1 MENQEIKETNQ
12 TSAKVAKKTIPKLNI
27 TVSALKSALDN
38 ILCKEPIDIEILDK
52 LISSDLLRE
61 NFHNPFAEYNNSNEL
76 EQLTKYRALIDKQG
90 YANIR
95 YNKVNGME
103 YGRVNPIGALGL
115 FPIRREIRQTLS
127 KLKLTDIDIENA
139 HPVMLLQ
146 ICEQNNIECKYLKK
160 YVNFRPKY
168 LEQLQK
174 AYLASIDDK
183 NELKDKS
190 KQLFIR
196 LLYLGLVDGW
206 FTDNKIELKDT
217 KEYHS
222 INKFIF
228 GFEHEMKEISEKICE
243 KNPLLVELVK
253 KRKQDQ
259 NKKKYN
265 LNGAVMSYFLQE
277 YECQILECMYHYCVK
292 HKYIVNNVCVLCA
305 DGFMILKDKFK
316 QELLQEL
323 EQEVLIKTGF
333 NIKLTTKEM
342 KQDYLDILD
351 DHVIQSDKDDNSYE
365 AKKKQFEK
373 HSFKVMTPLMYAT
386 EEAEQLTLINRN
398 EFKNKYENI
407 ICDKVVKTKNSY
419 QIKENQFINEW
430 FKDPNNRTYERI
442 DFLPRQTTPEGVY
455 NTFKGF
461 KIDKVIKTKDKDIDI
476 KTTLIYKHFMNLCNN
491 EEPVINYV
499 SKWLARKVQKPYKL
513 TNTAILFRS
522 IEGCGKDTFFDWFGH
537 SILGRQYYINEDKI
551 EDIFG
556 KFNPAI
562 ENKIIVVVNE
572 TNGKDTKEIESS
584 IKNALTRKINSIQYK
599 GKTQF
604 DNTNNIGYVFFS
616 NQENPIK
623 IDINDRRFQ
632 AIQCNNQIANNREY
646 FKALRNEI
654 EGDEKDDIARAFYDH
669 LMSIECDDYDF
680 TGERVKTEFYND
692 MKEHNIPV
700 LIKFLESE
708 IISSVYKDKISKQIK
723 LKEKGV
729 YRASS
734 LFELFNEYVKR
745 NNYNYQTTSTKFGL
759 EIKKFESIEKKQT
772 NMGAKYIINYPALKD
787 FLVEKTY
794 IKWDNNIEVEE
805 VKEDKIDELD

>member
-1 MENQEIKETNQ
+1 MENQEITQ
-12 TSAKVAKKTIPKLNI
+12 TSANVAKKTTPKINI
-27 TVSALKSALDN
+27 TITPKKSVLNN
-38 ILCKEPIDIEILDK
+38 ILCKEPIDIDILDK
-52 LISSDLLRE
+52 LLSSDLLRE

-76 EQLTKYRALIDKQG
+76 EQLTKYKALIDKEG
-90 YANIR
+90 HANVR
-95 YNKVNGME
+95 YNKVNGMD

-127 KLKLTDIDIENA
+127 KIKLIDIDIENA

-146 ICEQNNIECKYLKK
+146 ICEQNNIEHTHLKK
-160 YVNFRPKY
+160 YVNSRSKY

-183 NELKDKS
+183 NKLKDVS
-190 KQLFIR
+190 KNLFIR
-196 LLYLGLVDGW
+196 LLYLGKIDGW
-206 FTDNKIELKDT
+206 FKDNNFELKDT
-217 KEYHS
+217 KENHS
-222 INKFIF
+222 TNKFIF
-228 GFEHEMKEISEKICE
+228 GFEKEMEEIAQKICD

-253 KRKQDQ
+253 KRKNDQ

-277 YECQILECMYHYCVK
+277 YECQILESMYKYCVK

-316 QELLQEL
+316 IELLQEL

-333 NIKLTTKEM
+333 KIRLTQKEM
-342 KQDYLDILD
+342 TQDYLDILD
-351 DHVIQSDKDDNSYE
+351 DHIIESDKDDNSYLSH
-365 AKKKQFEK
+365 KKQFEK

-386 EEAEQLTLINRN
+386 EELEQLTLINRN

-407 ICDKVVKTKNSY
+407 ICDMVVKTKNGY
-419 QIKENQFINEW
+419 QIKDGQFINDW
-430 FKDPNNRTYERI
+430 FKDPDNRTYDRI
-442 DFLPRQTTPEGVY
+442 DFLPRQITPQGVY

-461 KIDKVIKTKDKDIDI
+461 KIDKVVKTKDIDI
-476 KTTLIYKHFMNLCNN
+476 TTTLIYKHFMNLCNN

-537 SILGRQYYINEDKI
+537 EILGKQYYINEDKI

-572 TNGKDTKEIESS
+572 TNGKDTKDVESS

-632 AIQCNNQIANNREY
+632 AIQCNNEIANNREY
-646 FKALRNEI
+646 FKALRKEI
-654 EGDEKDDIARAFYDH
+654 EGDEKDDIAKAFYDY
-669 LMSIECDDYDF
+669 LMGIECDDYDF

-734 LFELFNEYVKR
+734 LFELFNEYIKR

-805 VKEDKIDELD
+805 VKEIKEDDPLD

>member
-1 MENQEIKETNQ
+1 MENQEIKET
-12 TSAKVAKKTIPKLNI
+12 SAKVAKKMIPKLNI
-27 TVSALKSALDN
+27 TVSAIKSALDN

-61 NFHNPFAEYNNSNEL
+61 NFHNPFSEYNNSNEL

-90 YANIR
+90 YANVR

-127 KLKLTDIDIENA
+127 KLKLIDIDIENA

-160 YVNFRPKY
+160 YVNFRSKY

-174 AYLASIDDK
+174 AYLASIDNK

-190 KQLFIR
+190 KNLFIR
-196 LLYLGLVDGW
+196 LLYLGLVNGW
-206 FTDNKIELKDT
+206 FVDNKIDLIDT

-228 GFEHEMKEISEKICE
+228 GFENEMQEIAQKICE
-243 KNPLLVELVK
+243 KNPILVDLVK

-277 YECQILECMYHYCVK
+277 YECQILECMYNYCVK

-316 QELLQEL
+316 QELLEEL
-323 EQEVLIKTGF
+323 EQEVLLKIGF
-333 NIKLTTKEM
+333 KIKLTTKEM
-342 KQDYLDILD
+342 TQDYLDILD
-351 DHVIQSDKDDNSYE
+351 EHVIESNKDDNSYE
-365 AKKKQFEK
+365 TKKKQFEK

-386 EEAEQLTLINRN
+386 EEEEQLTLIKNRN
-398 EFKNKYENI
+398 DFKNKYENI

-442 DFLPRQTTPEGVY
+442 DFLPRQITPKGVY

-461 KIDKVIKTKDKDIDI
+461 KIDKVVKTKEIDI
-476 KTTLIYKHFMNLCNN
+476 KTTLIYKHLMNLCNN

-499 SKWLARKVQKPYKL
+499 IKWLARKVQKPYKL

-562 ENKIIVVVNE
+562 ENKIIVVINE
-572 TNGKDTKEIESS
+572 TDGKDTKQIESS

-623 IDINDRRFQ
+623 IDVNDRRFQ

-654 EGDEKDDIARAFYDH
+654 EGEEKDEIARAFYDY

-708 IISSVYKDKISKQIK
+708 IISNVYRDKTSKQIK
-723 LKEKGV
+723 LKEKGI
-729 YRASS
+729 YRASL
-734 LFELFNEYVKR
+734 LFDLFNEYVKR

-759 EIKKFESIEKKQT
+759 QIKKFESIEKKQT
-772 NMGAKYIINYPALKD
+772 NIGTKYIINYPALKD
-787 FLVEKTY
+787 DLVQKNY

-805 VKEDKIDELD
+805 VKDDELN

>member
-1 MENQEIKETNQ
+1 MENKEINQ
-12 TSAKVAKKTIPKLNI
+12 SHAKVAKKTIPKI
-27 TVSALKSALDN
+27 N
-38 ILCKEPIDIEILDK
+38 ILITSKKSVLGGIVCKEPINIDILDK

-76 EQLTKYRALIDKQG
+76 EQLTKYKTLIDKEG
-90 YANIR
+90 YANVK
-95 YNKVNGME
+95 YTKVKGME
-103 YGRVNPIGALGL
+103 FGRVTPIGALGL

-127 KLKLTDIDIENA
+127 KSKLIDIDIENA

-146 ICEQNNIECKYLKK
+146 ICEQNNIEHIHLKK
-160 YVNFRPKY
+160 YVNSRPKY
-168 LEQLQK
+168 LDQIQK
-174 AYLASIDDK
+174 TYLASIDDK
-183 NELKDKS
+183 NKLKDVS
-190 KQLFIR
+190 KNLFIR
-196 LLYLGLVDGW
+196 LLYLGKIDGW
-206 FTDNKIELKDT
+206 FKDNTLEYKDI
-217 KEYHS
+217 KENHS

-228 GFEHEMKEISEKICE
+228 GFEKEMQEIAQKISD

-253 KRKQDQ
+253 KRKNDQ
-259 NKKKYN
+259 NKKNYN

-277 YECQILECMYHYCVK
+277 YENQILECMYNYCIK
-292 HKYIVNNVCVLCA
+292 HKYIINNVCVLCA

-323 EQEVLIKTGF
+323 EQEVLTKLGF
-333 NIKLTTKEM
+333 KIKLTTKEM
-342 KQDYLDILD
+342 TQDYLNILD
-351 DHVIQSDKDDNSYE
+351 DHIIETKDDNSYQSQ
-365 AKKKQFEK
+365 KKKFEK

-386 EEAEQLTLINRN
+386 EELEQLTLINRN
-398 EFKNKYENI
+398 DFKNKYENI
-407 ICDKVVKTKNSY
+407 ICDMVVKTKNGF
-419 QIKENQFINEW
+419 QIKDSQFINDW
-430 FKDPNNRTYERI
+430 FKDPDNRTYDRI
-442 DFLPRQTTPEGVY
+442 DFLPRQNTPEGVY

-461 KIDKVIKTKDKDIDI
+461 KIDKVIKTKEIEI
-476 KTTLIYKHFMNLCNN
+476 KSTLIYKHFKNLCNN
-491 EEPVINYV
+491 EEQVINYV
-499 SKWLARKVQKPYKL
+499 SKWLARKIQKPYKL

-537 SILGRQYYINEDKI
+537 EILGKQYYVNEDKI

-562 ENKIIVVVNE
+562 ENKIIVVINE

-632 AIQCNNQIANNREY
+632 AIQCNNEIANNREY

-654 EGDEKDDIARAFYDH
+654 EGDNKESIAKAFYDH
-669 LMSIECDDYDF
+669 LMSIDCDDFDF

-708 IISSVYKDKISKQIK
+708 IISSIYKDKITKEIK
-723 LKEKGV
+723 LKKSGI

-759 EIKKFESIEKKQT
+759 EIKKFTSIEKKQT
-772 NMGAKYIINYPALKD
+772 NMGAKYIINYSALKD
-787 FLVEKTY
+787 YLVEKTY
-794 IKWDNNIEVEE
+794 IKWDDNIEVEE
-805 VKEDKIDELD
+805 VEEVEDPLD

>member
-1 MENQEIKETNQ
+1 MENQEIIKIQAKE
-12 TSAKVAKKTIPKLNI
+12 SKKTLKINI
-27 TVSALKSALDN
+27 TITPKKSVLDN
-38 ILCKEPIDIEILDK
+38 ILCKEPIDIDILDK

-76 EQLTKYRALIDKQG
+76 EQLTKYKSLIDKEG
-90 YANIR
+90 YANVR

-103 YGRVNPIGALGL
+103 YGRVHPLGSLGL
-115 FPIRREIRQTLS
+115 FSIRREIRQTLAKK
-127 KLKLTDIDIENA
+127 KLVDIDIENA

-160 YVNFRPKY
+160 YVNFRSKY

-174 AYLASIDDK
+174 AYLGSIDDK
-183 NELKDKS
+183 SKLKDVS
-190 KQLFIR
+190 KNLYIR
-196 LLYLGLVDGW
+196 LLYLGQVTGW
-206 FTDNKIELKDT
+206 FKDNNIDLIDT

-228 GFEHEMKEISEKICE
+228 SFENEMQEIAQKISD

-253 KRKQDQ
+253 KRKNDQ
-259 NKKKYN
+259 NKKNYN

-277 YECQILECMYHYCVK
+277 YENQILECMYNYCVK

-305 DGFMILKDKFK
+305 DGFMILKDNFK
-316 QELLQEL
+316 QQLLEEL
-323 EQEVLIKTGF
+323 EQEVLTKIGF
-333 NIKLTTKEM
+333 KIKLTTKEM
-342 KQDYLDILD
+342 TQDYLDILD
-351 DHVIQSDKDDNSYE
+351 DHISDKIDNSYQSH
-365 AKKKQFEK
+365 KKQFEK

-386 EEAEQLTLINRN
+386 EEKEQLTLINRN

-407 ICDKVVKTKNSY
+407 ICDKVVKSRNSY
-419 QIKENQFINEW
+419 QIQQQQFINEW
-430 FKDPNNRTYERI
+430 FKDPDNRTYERI
-442 DFLPRQTTPEGVY
+442 DFLPRQNTPEGVY

-461 KIDKVIKTKDKDIDI
+461 KIDKVVKTKDIDI
-476 KTTLIYKHFMNLCNN
+476 KETLIYKHFKNLCNN
-491 EEPVINYV
+491 EELVINYV
-499 SKWLARKVQKPYKL
+499 SKWLARKIQKPYKL

-537 SILGRQYYINEDKI
+537 EILGKQYYVNEDKI

-562 ENKIIVVVNE
+562 ENKIIVVINE

-632 AIQCNNQIANNREY
+632 AIQCNNEIANNREY

-654 EGDEKDDIARAFYDH
+654 EGDNKDDIAKAFYDH
-669 LMSIECDDYDF
+669 LMSIDCDDFDF
-680 TGERVKTEFYND
+680 TGDRVKTEFYND

-708 IISSVYKDKISKQIK
+708 IISSVYKDKITKEIK
-723 LKEKGV
+723 LKQSGV
-729 YRASS
+729 YRASL
-734 LFELFNEYVKR
+734 LFELFNDYVKR

-759 EIKKFESIEKKQT
+759 EIKKFASIEKKQT

-787 FLVEKTY
+787 FLVATTY
-794 IKWDNNIEVEE
+794 IKWDDNIEVEE
-805 VKEDKIDELD
+805 IKDDPLDND

>member
-1 MENQEIKETNQ
+1 MENQEINQ
-12 TSAKVAKKTIPKLNI
+12 TSAKVAKKTTPKINI
-27 TVSALKSALDN
+27 TVTAKKSALDN

-76 EQLTKYRALIDKQG
+76 DQLTKYKALIDKQEF
-90 YANIR
+90 ANVR
-95 YNKVNGME
+95 YNKVNGMD
-103 YGRVNPIGALGL
+103 YGRVNPVGALGL

-127 KLKLTDIDIENA
+127 KSKLIDIDIENA

-146 ICEQNNIECKYLKK
+146 ICEQNNIDHTYLKK

-174 AYLASIDDK
+174 AYLGSIDNK
-183 NELKDKS
+183 SELKDKS

-196 LLYLGLVDGW
+196 LLYLGKIDGW
-206 FTDNKIELKDT
+206 FKDNNIELKDT

-222 INKFIF
+222 TNKFIF
-228 GFEHEMKEISEKICE
+228 RFENEMEEIAKSICD

-253 KRKQDQ
+253 KRKVDQ

-292 HKYIVNNVCVLCA
+292 NKYIVNNVCVLCA

-386 EEAEQLTLINRN
+386 EESEQLTLINRN

-461 KIDKVIKTKDKDIDI
+461 KIDKVIKTKDIDI

-708 IISSVYKDKISKQIK
+708 IISSVYKDTISKQIK

-805 VKEDKIDELD
+805 VKKDEDDPLD

>member
-1 MENQEIKETNQ
+1 MENQEINKTK
-12 TSAKVAKKTIPKLNI
+12 AKVSKQSIPKIDIKI
-27 TVSALKSALDN
+27 TPKKSVLDN
-38 ILCKEPIDIEILDK
+38 IICKEPIDIVALDK
-52 LISSDLLRE
+52 LLSSDLLKE
-61 NFHNPFAEYNNSNEL
+61 NFHNPFAEYNNSNEH
-76 EQLTKYRALIDKQG
+76 EQLTKYKALIDKQG
-90 YANIR
+90 YANVR

-103 YGRVNPIGALGL
+103 YGRVHPLGSLSL
-115 FPIRREIRQTLS
+115 FSIRREIRQTLAKN
-127 KLKLTDIDIENA
+127 KLVDIDIENA

-146 ICEQNNIECKYLKK
+146 ICEKNNIKCEYLKK
-160 YVNFRPKY
+160 YVKFRPKY

-174 AYLASIDDK
+174 AYLSSIDDK
-183 NELKDKS
+183 NKLKDIS
-190 KQLFIR
+190 KNLFIR
-196 LLYLGLVDGW
+196 LLYLGSVIGW
-206 FTDNKIELKDT
+206 FGDNSMDLIDT
-217 KEYHS
+217 KENHS

-228 GFEHEMKEISEKICE
+228 SFEKEMQEISQEICDN
-243 KNPLLVELVK
+243 NPLLVELVK

-277 YECQILECMYHYCVK
+277 YENQILECMYNYCVK
-292 HKYIVNNVCVLCA
+292 HKYIVNNICVLCA
-305 DGFMILKDKFK
+305 DGFMILKDNFK
-316 QELLQEL
+316 QELLEEL
-323 EQEVLIKTGF
+323 QQEVLIKTGF
-333 NIKLTTKEM
+333 DIKLTQKEM

-351 DHVIQSDKDDNSYE
+351 EHIINKDNDNSYITT
-365 AKKKQFEK
+365 KKQFEK

-386 EEAEQLTLINRN
+386 EEKEQLTLINRN

-419 QIKENQFINEW
+419 QIQQQQFINEW
-430 FKDPNNRTYERI
+430 FKDPTNRTYERI
-442 DFLPRQTTPEGVY
+442 DFLPRQKTPDGVY

-461 KIDKVIKTKDKDIDI
+461 KIDKIVKTKDIDI

-491 EEPVINYV
+491 EESVINYV

-537 SILGRQYYINEDKI
+537 EILGRQYYINEDKI

-632 AIQCNNQIANNREY
+632 AIQCNNNVANNREY

-654 EGDEKDDIARAFYDH
+654 EGVNKDDIAKAFYDH
-669 LMSIECDDYDF
+669 LMSIDCDDFDF
-680 TGERVKTEFYND
+680 TGERVKTDFYND

-708 IISSVYKDKISKQIK
+708 ILSNVYKDRLTNEVK
-723 LKEKGV
+723 LRENGI

-734 LFELFNEYVKR
+734 LFELFNDYVKR
-745 NNYNYQTTSTKFGL
+745 NNYNYQTTSTKFGI
-759 EIKKFESIEKKQT
+759 EIKKFASIEKKQT
-772 NMGAKYIINYPALKD
+772 NIGAKYIINYPALKD
-787 FLVEKTY
+787 FLVDKTY
-794 IKWDNNIEVEE
+794 IKWDNNIEVDE
-805 VKEDKIDELD
+805 IDEIKN

>member
-1 MENQEIKETNQ
+1 MENKEINQ
-12 TSAKVAKKTIPKLNI
+12 SQAKVAKKAIPKINI
-27 TVSALKSALDN
+27 LITSKKSVLDN
-38 ILCKEPIDIEILDK
+38 IVCKEPINIEILDK

-76 EQLTKYRALIDKQG
+76 EQLTKYKALIDKEG
-90 YANIR
+90 YANVR
-95 YNKVNGME
+95 YTKVKGMD
-103 YGRVNPIGALGL
+103 YGRVTPIGALGL

-127 KLKLTDIDIENA
+127 KSKLIDIDIENA

-174 AYLASIDDK
+174 SYLASIDDK
-183 NELKDKS
+183 NKLKDVS
-190 KQLFIR
+190 KNLYIR
-196 LLYLGLVDGW
+196 LLYLGQVTGW
-206 FTDNKIELKDT
+206 FKDNNIDLIDT

-228 GFEHEMKEISEKICE
+228 SFENEMQEIAQKISD

-253 KRKQDQ
+253 KRKNDQ
-259 NKKKYN
+259 NKKNYN

-277 YECQILECMYHYCVK
+277 YENQILECMYNYCVK

-323 EQEVLIKTGF
+323 EHEVLTKLGF
-333 NIKLTTKEM
+333 KIKLTTKEM
-342 KQDYLDILD
+342 TQDYLDILD
-351 DHVIQSDKDDNSYE
+351 NHIIETKDDNSYQSH
-365 AKKKQFEK
+365 KKQFEK

-386 EEAEQLTLINRN
+386 EEKEQLTLINRN

-407 ICDKVVKTKNSY
+407 ICDKVVKSRNSY
-419 QIKENQFINEW
+419 QIQQQQFINEW
-430 FKDPNNRTYERI
+430 FKDPDNRTYERI
-442 DFLPRQTTPEGVY
+442 DFLPRQNTPEGVY

-461 KIDKVIKTKDKDIDI
+461 KIDKVVKTKDIDI
-476 KTTLIYKHFMNLCNN
+476 KETLIYKHFKNLCNN
-491 EEPVINYV
+491 EELVINYV
-499 SKWLARKVQKPYKL
+499 SKWLARKIQKPYKL

-537 SILGRQYYINEDKI
+537 EILGKQYYVNEDKI

-562 ENKIIVVVNE
+562 ENKIIVVINE

-632 AIQCNNQIANNREY
+632 AIQCNNEIANNREY

-654 EGDEKDDIARAFYDH
+654 EGDNKDDIAKAFYDH
-669 LMSIECDDYDF
+669 LMSIDCDDFDF

-708 IISSVYKDKISKQIK
+708 IISSVYKDKITKEIK
-723 LKEKGV
+723 LKQSGI

-759 EIKKFESIEKKQT
+759 EIKKFTSIEKKQT

-787 FLVEKTY
+787 YLVEKTY

-805 VKEDKIDELD
+805 VEEVNDPLN

>member
-1 MENQEIKETNQ
+1 MENQEIVKTK
-12 TSAKVAKKTIPKLNI
+12 AKVSKQSIPKIDIKI
-27 TVSALKSALDN
+27 TPKKSVLDN
-38 ILCKEPIDIEILDK
+38 IICKEPVDIVILDK
-52 LISSDLLRE
+52 LLSSDLLKE
-61 NFHNPFAEYNNSNEL
+61 NFHNPFAEYNNSNEH
-76 EQLTKYRALIDKQG
+76 EQLTKYKALIDKQG
-90 YANIR
+90 YANVK

-103 YGRVNPIGALGL
+103 YGRVHPLGSLGL
-115 FPIRREIRQTLS
+115 FSIRREIRQTLAKN
-127 KLKLTDIDIENA
+127 KLVDIDIENA

-146 ICEQNNIECKYLKK
+146 ICEKNNIKCKYLQK
-160 YVNFRPKY
+160 YVKFRPKY

-174 AYLASIDDK
+174 AYLSSIDDK
-183 NELKDKS
+183 NKLKDMS
-190 KQLFIR
+190 KNLFIR
-196 LLYLGLVDGW
+196 LLYLGSVIGW
-206 FTDNKIELKDT
+206 FGDNSIDFIDT
-217 KEYHS
+217 KENHS

-228 GFEHEMKEISEKICE
+228 SFEKEMQEIAQEICDN
-243 KNPLLVELVK
+243 NPLLVELVK

-259 NKKKYN
+259 NKKKYS

-277 YECQILECMYHYCVK
+277 YENQILECMYNYCVK
-292 HKYIVNNVCVLCA
+292 HKYIVDNICVLCA
-305 DGFMILKDKFK
+305 DGFMILNVNYK
-316 QELLQEL
+316 QELLEEL
-323 EQEVLIKTGF
+323 KQEVLIKTGF
-333 NIKLTTKEM
+333 DIKLTQKEM

-351 DHVIQSDKDDNSYE
+351 EHIINKDNDNSYE
-365 AKKKQFEK
+365 TTKKQFEK

-386 EEAEQLTLINRN
+386 EEKEQLTLINRN

-430 FKDPNNRTYERI
+430 FKDPTNRTYERI
-442 DFLPRQTTPEGVY
+442 DFLPRQKTPDGVY

-461 KIDKVIKTKDKDIDI
+461 KIDKIVKTKDINI
-476 KTTLIYKHFMNLCNN
+476 KETLIYKHFKNLCNN
-491 EEPVINYV
+491 EESVINYV

-537 SILGRQYYINEDKI
+537 EILGRQYYINEDKI

-632 AIQCNNQIANNREY
+632 AIQCNNEIANNREY

-654 EGDEKDDIARAFYDH
+654 EGVNKDDIAKAFYDH
-669 LMSIECDDYDF
+669 LMSIDCDDFDF

-708 IISSVYKDKISKQIK
+708 IISNVYKDKSTKEIK
-723 LKEKGV
+723 LKQTGI

-734 LFELFNEYVKR
+734 LFELFNDYVKR

-759 EIKKFESIEKKQT
+759 EIKKFTSIEKKQT
-772 NMGAKYIINYPALKD
+772 NIGAKYIINYPALKD
-787 FLVEKTY
+787 FLVASTY

-805 VKEDKIDELD
+805 IKEIKEDEIDEIDKL

>member
-27 TVSALKSALDN
+27 TVSVLKSALDN

-160 YVNFRPKY
+160 YVNFRHKY

-333 NIKLTTKEM
+333 NIKLTTKE
-342 KQDYLDILD
+342 
-351 DHVIQSDKDDNSYE
+351 
-365 AKKKQFEK
+365 
-373 HSFKVMTPLMYAT
+373 
-386 EEAEQLTLINRN
+386 
-398 EFKNKYENI
+398 
-407 ICDKVVKTKNSY
+407 
-419 QIKENQFINEW
+419 
-430 FKDPNNRTYERI
+430 
-442 DFLPRQTTPEGVY
+442 
-455 NTFKGF
+455 
-461 KIDKVIKTKDKDIDI
+461 
-476 KTTLIYKHFMNLCNN
+476 
-491 EEPVINYV
+491 
-499 SKWLARKVQKPYKL
+499 
-513 TNTAILFRS
+513 
-522 IEGCGKDTFFDWFGH
+522 
-537 SILGRQYYINEDKI
+537 
-551 EDIFG
+551 IF
-556 KFNPAI
+556 
-562 ENKIIVVVNE
+562 
-572 TNGKDTKEIESS
+572 
-584 IKNALTRKINSIQYK
+584 
-599 GKTQF
+599 
-604 DNTNNIGYVFFS
+604 
-616 NQENPIK
+616 
-623 IDINDRRFQ
+623 
-632 AIQCNNQIANNREY
+632 
-646 FKALRNEI
+646 
-654 EGDEKDDIARAFYDH
+654 
-669 LMSIECDDYDF
+669 
-680 TGERVKTEFYND
+680 
-692 MKEHNIPV
+692 
-700 LIKFLESE
+700 IKF
-708 IISSVYKDKISKQIK
+708 
-723 LKEKGV
+723 
-729 YRASS
+729 
-734 LFELFNEYVKR
+734 
-745 NNYNYQTTSTKFGL
+745 
-759 EIKKFESIEKKQT
+759 
-772 NMGAKYIINYPALKD
+772 
-787 FLVEKTY
+787 
-794 IKWDNNIEVEE
+794 
-805 VKEDKIDELD
+805 

>member
-1 MENQEIKETNQ
+1 MENQEINQ
-12 TSAKVAKKTIPKLNI
+12 TSAKVSKKTIPKINI
-27 TVSALKSALDN
+27 TITTKKSVLDN

-76 EQLTKYRALIDKQG
+76 EQLIKYKALIDKEG
-90 YANIR
+90 YANVR
-95 YNKVNGME
+95 YHKVKGMD
-103 YGRVNPIGALGL
+103 YGRVNPVGALGL

-127 KLKLTDIDIENA
+127 KCKLIDIDIENA

-146 ICEQNNIECKYLKK
+146 ICEQHNIEYKHLKK

-174 AYLASIDDK
+174 AYLSSIDDK
-183 NELKDKS
+183 NKLKDVS
-190 KQLFIR
+190 KNLFIR

-206 FTDNKIELKDT
+206 LKDNNIDLIDT

-228 GFEHEMKEISEKICE
+228 GFENEMGEIAQEICK

-253 KRKQDQ
+253 KRKNDQ
-259 NKKKYN
+259 NKKNYN

-277 YECQILECMYHYCVK
+277 YENQILECMYLYCVK
-292 HKYIVNNVCVLCA
+292 HKYIVNNICVLCA
-305 DGFMILKDKFK
+305 DGFMILKDNFK
-316 QELLQEL
+316 EQLLKEL
-323 EQEVLIKTGF
+323 EDEVLNNTGF
-333 NIKLTTKEM
+333 KIKLTTKEM
-342 KQDYLDILD
+342 TQDYLEILD
-351 DHVIQSDKDDNSYE
+351 DHIIETKDDNSYNSH
-365 AKKKQFEK
+365 KKKFEK

-386 EEAEQLTLINRN
+386 EEEEQLTLINRN

-407 ICDKVVKTKNSY
+407 ICDKVIKSKNSY
-419 QIKENQFINEW
+419 QIKESQFINDW
-430 FKDPNNRTYERI
+430 FKDPDNRTYDRI
-442 DFLPRQTTPEGVY
+442 DFLPRQITPDGVY

-461 KIDKVIKTKDKDIDI
+461 KIDKVVKTKDIDI
-476 KTTLIYKHFMNLCNN
+476 TTTLIYKHLKNLCNN

-572 TNGKDTKEIESS
+572 TNGKDTKEVESS

-632 AIQCNNQIANNREY
+632 AIQCNNDIANNREY

-654 EGDEKDDIARAFYDH
+654 EGNEKDDIAVAFYNY

-708 IISSVYKDKISKQIK
+708 IISNVYKDKISKQIK
-723 LKEKGV
+723 LREKGI
-729 YRASS
+729 YRAS
-734 LFELFNEYVKR
+734 LLYEIFNQYIKT
-745 NNYNYQTTSTKFGL
+745 NNYKYEITSTKFGL
-759 EIKKFESIEKKQT
+759 EIKKFESIEKNQT
-772 NMGAKYIINYPALKD
+772 NMGVKYIINYPKLKD
-787 FLVEKTY
+787 YLIQKTY
-794 IKWDNNIEVEE
+794 IKWDDNIEVEDI
-805 VKEDKIDELD
+805 KDNDEND

>member
-1 MENQEIKETNQ
+1 MSESIKEIK
-12 TSAKVAKKTIPKLNI
+12 AKAAKKMQPKLNI

-61 NFHNPFAEYNNSNEL
+61 NFHNPFSEYNNSNEL
-76 EQLTKYRALIDKQG
+76 DQLTKYRALIDKQG
-90 YANIR
+90 YANVR
-95 YNKVNGME
+95 YHKVNGMD

-127 KLKLTDIDIENA
+127 KLKLVDIDIENA
-139 HPVMLLQ
+139 HPIMLLQ

-160 YVNFRPKY
+160 YVNFRSKY
-168 LEQLQK
+168 LELLQK
-174 AYLASIDDK
+174 AYLANIIDK
-183 NELKDKS
+183 NQLKDMS
-190 KQLFIR
+190 KNLFIR
-196 LLYLGLVDGW
+196 LLYLGSSICW
-206 FTDNKIELKDT
+206 FEDNKIEYVDN
-217 KEYHS
+217 KENYT
-222 INKFIF
+222 INKFISE
-228 GFEHEMKEISEKICE
+228 FEKEMEVIAQIICE
-243 KNPLLVELVK
+243 KNPLLVDLVK

-277 YECQILECMYHYCVK
+277 YECQILECMYNYCVK

-305 DGFMILKDKFK
+305 DGFMILKDNFK
-316 QELLQEL
+316 QELLEEL
-323 EQEVLIKTGF
+323 EQEVLSKTGF
-333 NIKLTTKEM
+333 KIKLTTKEM

-351 DHVIQSDKDDNSYE
+351 DHIIESDKNDNSYE
-365 AKKKQFEK
+365 TKKKQFEK

-386 EEAEQLTLINRN
+386 EEEEQLTLINRN

-407 ICDKVVKTKNSY
+407 ICDKIVKTKNSY

-430 FKDPNNRTYERI
+430 FKDPDNRTYDRI
-442 DFLPRQTTPEGVY
+442 DFLPKQTTPKGVY

-461 KIDKVIKTKDKDIDI
+461 KIDKIVKTKEIDI
-476 KTTLIYKHFMNLCNN
+476 KTTLIYKHFINLCNN
-491 EEPVINYV
+491 EEPVIKYV
-499 SKWLARKVQKPYKL
+499 TNWLARKVQKPYKL

-537 SILGRQYYINEDKI
+537 SILGRQYYVNEDKI
-551 EDIFG
+551 DDIFG

-623 IDINDRRFQ
+623 IDVNDRRFQ
-632 AIQCNNQIANNREY
+632 AIQCNNQIANNRDY

-654 EGDEKDDIARAFYDH
+654 EGDDKDDIAKAFYDY

-692 MKEHNIPV
+692 IKEHNIPV

-708 IISSVYKDKISKQIK
+708 IISNVYKDKISKQIK
-723 LKEKGV
+723 LKERGI
-729 YRASS
+729 YRAST

-759 EIKKFESIEKKQT
+759 EIKKFVSIEKKQT
-772 NMGAKYIINYPALKD
+772 NVGAKYIINYPALKD
-787 FLVEKTY
+787 DLVQKTY

-805 VKEDKIDELD
+805 VKDELDELD